1 MFTIT
6 FSHTAS
12 LKETSL
18 IIGIYEDNSPSLA
31 FEKLNKELQDHIKK
45 TLETT
50 TFKGK
55 KGDFFSIIA
64 PQGTDASMVAFIGL
78 GKKDLLSFN
87 TLEEIG
93 GNLLAHLYKYPYKRA
108 AFHTDGINTRDL
120 SLGES
125 TAHLA
130 QGSLLR
136 SFQFDKY
143 KTKKREEA
151 KSQIQELTF
160 VLPSAS
166 DEEKAKKAFI
176 PLNALAEGIFYARNL
191 ISEPANVLNPET
203 YAQELKSLEKEGIK
217 VTLLGEKEMQKLG
230 MNALLGVGQG
240 SSKESHLVIMEWNGA
255 EKTKKPIA
263 FVGKGVTFDSGGL
276 SLKPTESMV
285 DMKWDMGGSAIVSG
299 LIKELALRKAKVN
312 AVGVVGLVENMPS
325 GTAQRPSDI
334 VKSMSGQTIEVLD
347 TDAEGRLVLSDALWY
362 TQEKFHPEIIIDLAT
377 LTGAIIIALGSEYA
391 GLFSNDDIL
400 AKRLEEAGLEVE
412 EKVWRM
418 PLHETF
424 DKDIDSDIADIRNLG
439 TPRKASSSTAA
450 QFLLR
455 FINNIP
461 WAHLDIAGVTW
472 SNKDKP
478 LYGKGATGF
487 GIRLLDR
494 FISKHYE
501 GK

>member
-1 MFTIT
+1 MLTIT
-6 FSHTAS
+6 FSQTS
-12 LKETSL
+12 SFKETAVV
-18 IIGIYEDNSPSLA
+18 IGKYEDDSS
-31 FEKLNKELQDHIKK
+31 FFSIEKFDKLTQAHLKK
-45 TLETT
+45 ALETT

-55 KGDFFSIIA
+55 KGDFFSVIA
-64 PQGTDASMVAFIGL
+64 PQGIDAPMVAFIGL
-78 GKKDLLSFN
+78 GRKEKLSFN

-93 GNLLAHLYKYPYKRA
+93 GSLLAHLLAYPYKKV
-108 AFHTDGINTRDL
+108 AFFTDGINTKDL

-143 KTKKREEA
+143 KTKKKEEA

-166 DEEKAKKAFI
+166 DTEKAKKAFI
-176 PLNALAEGIFYARNL
+176 PLSALSEGIFYARNL
-191 ISEPANVLNPET
+191 VSEPANVLNPET

-217 VTLLGEKEMQKLG
+217 VTLLGEKEMHKLG

-240 SSKESHLVIMEWNGA
+240 SSKESYLVIMEWQGA

-276 SLKPTESMV
+276 SLKPTAGMV

-299 LIKELALRKAKVN
+299 LIKELALRKAKIN

-334 VKSMSGQTIEVLD
+334 VKSMSGQTIEILD

-391 GLFSNDDIL
+391 GLFSNNDTL
-400 AKRLEEAGLEVE
+400 AKRLEETGLEVE

-418 PLHETF
+418 PLHEAF
-424 DKDIDSDIADIRNLG
+424 DKDINSEIADVRNIG
-439 TPRKASSSTAA
+439 TPREASSSTAA
-450 QFLLR
+450 QFLQR
-455 FINNIP
+455 FVNNIP

-472 SNKDKP
+472 SNKDKS

-494 FISKHYE
+494 FISKYYE